1 MLLRVHHSPHFE
13 TIGCWICIAVRTYGR
28 ADLVFVRSPRRR
40 SADGRPLLLSAL
52 VTPALGTG
60 ADPFPETTV
69 PTEWTIFSHA
79 VASTRRGQ
87 LPPVRASSESSRPPT
102 ETNRAGIGLR
112 RTAVAVGIGE
122 TCHRATHDASFL
134 TARDRIHSNH
144 HHTLGVRREDDQDH
158 AAGHAS
164 RRRRGDQMTHDVR
177 ARRLMRDPTTSRV
190 AARRVPVDGASERRR
205 ESVLWRAFSSLVELD
220 V

>member
-52 VTPALGTG
+52 VSPALGTG

-87 LPPVRASSESSRPPT
+87 LPPVRASSESSLRRRKPT
-102 ETNRAGIGLR
+102 ELVSGFGGRRTRLVSTKLLHPRHLAPRSRPHATETTPPIIMRVACAHVANGHDADHPLR
-112 RTAVAVGIGE
+112 R
-122 TCHRATHDASFL
+122 
-134 TARDRIHSNH
+134 
-144 HHTLGVRREDDQDH
+144 Q
-158 AAGHAS
+158 
-164 RRRRGDQMTHDVR
+164 RGDLDS
-177 ARRLMRDPTTSRV
+177 ARRACASLG
-190 AARRVPVDGASERRR
+190 ARPDDEPRR
-205 ESVLWRAFSSLVELD
+205 SPA
-220 V
+220 